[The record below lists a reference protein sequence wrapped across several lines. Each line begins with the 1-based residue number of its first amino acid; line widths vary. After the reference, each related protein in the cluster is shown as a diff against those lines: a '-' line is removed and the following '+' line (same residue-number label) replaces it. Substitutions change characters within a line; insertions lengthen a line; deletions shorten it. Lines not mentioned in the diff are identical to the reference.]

1 MFADVPDSLKSSATT
16 LSVMSH
22 QLSMSIGIA
31 IAALIL
37 SLSAAARGA
46 EAENLTILD
55 FRVAIVAMAVIAGL
69 SLVRFSMIQPDAG
82 AEVSG
87 HRQGANARAR
97 R

>member
-22 QLSMSIGIA
+22 QLSMSVGIA

-46 EAENLTILD
+46 EAEDLAILD
-55 FRVAIVAMAVIAGL
+55 FRVAIVAMAAIAGL
-69 SLVRFSMIQPDAG
+69 SLLRFAMIEPAAG

-87 HRQGANARAR
+87 HR
-97 R
+97 